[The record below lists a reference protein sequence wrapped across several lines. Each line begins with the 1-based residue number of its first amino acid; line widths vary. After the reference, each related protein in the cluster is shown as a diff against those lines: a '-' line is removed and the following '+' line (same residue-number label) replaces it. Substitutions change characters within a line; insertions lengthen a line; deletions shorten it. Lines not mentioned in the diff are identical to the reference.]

1 MLSVTSGQLSAWIA
15 LYAYPA
21 FRILALMSIAPVFNN
36 VGMPRHLRLVIG
48 LAIALA
54 IAPALPP
61 NPAAIAPGSE
71 ISFIGILREMMI
83 GFAIG
88 FAIRMVF
95 VSIDLAGDLIGLQM
109 GLSFAVFFDPQA
121 AGQTTVLAQFLGL
134 FATLTFLA
142 VDGHL
147 LTINALAHSFEWL
160 PSGSATLSTSA
171 FMTIVKSAA
180 AIFSS
185 GLLISLPAVSALL
198 VTNIALGVLTRAAP
212 ALNLFS
218 LGFPITLAVGLFA
231 LMFSLPMLSPVFMS
245 LFERAFDTVGLF
257 LRVAAHP

>member
-1 MLSVTSGQLSAWIA
+1 MLSVTIDQLNTWIA
-15 LYAYPA
+15 LYTYPTI
-21 FRILALMSIAPVFNN
+21 RILSLLAIAPVFNN

-48 LAIALA
+48 LAIAIA
-54 IAPALPP
+54 IAPALPVSP
-61 NPAAIAPGSE
+61 DAIAPGSE
-71 ISFIGILREMMI
+71 ISFAAVLREMLI

-88 FAIRMVF
+88 FSIRLVF
-95 VSIDLAGDLIGLQM
+95 VAIDLAGDLIGLQM

-142 VDGHL
+142 MDGHL
-147 LTINALAHSFEWL
+147 LTISVLAHSFEWL
-160 PSGSATLSTSA
+160 PAGLPKLPSQAFLS
-171 FMTIVKSAA
+171 IVRSAA
-180 AIFSS
+180 AVFSS

-231 LMFSLPMLSPVFMS
+231 LMFSLPMLAPAFQS
-245 LFERAFDTVGLF
+245 LFERAFETVGLF
-257 LRVAAHP
+257 LHLAAKA